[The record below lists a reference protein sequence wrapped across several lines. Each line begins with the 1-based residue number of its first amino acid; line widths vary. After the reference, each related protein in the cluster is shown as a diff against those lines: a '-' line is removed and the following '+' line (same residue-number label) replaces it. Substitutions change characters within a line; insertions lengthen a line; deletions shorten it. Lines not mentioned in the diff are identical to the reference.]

1 LILGHAIL
9 SLSQRCER
17 ELSMDDF
24 PVPVGH
30 EAAVSVFIDEEV
42 TLGVVFHRT
51 GSHTVESHI
60 YSEDAETLDRGARL
74 LTAALEAVKFAIE
87 KPAVRKEIDRV
98 IKMLREEIAREE
110 GEPPSPADDV
120 LDIPF

>member
-1 LILGHAIL
+1 
-9 SLSQRCER
+9 
-17 ELSMDDF
+17 MDDF

-30 EAAVSVFIDEEV
+30 EAAVTVFLDEEV
-42 TLGVVFHRT
+42 ELGVVFKRT
-51 GSHTVESHI
+51 GSHTVESNI
-60 YSEDAETLDRGARL
+60 FSEDAETLERGSRL

-87 KPAVRKEIDRV
+87 KPAVRKEIERV
-98 IKMLREEIAREE
+98 INMLREEIAREE